1 LLSPS
6 PCNLLLAMPAFEC
19 AIASL
24 FSCRYPDSRHGS
36 GKSIRELFRGDPEFF
51 DKPMLFVVKLGAAAG
66 YRLEIEEYFH
76 EPLD

>member
-1 LLSPS
+1 
-6 PCNLLLAMPAFEC
+6 M
-19 AIASL
+19 
-24 FSCRYPDSRHGS
+24 PDSRHGS
-36 GKSIRELFRGDPEFF
+36 GKSIREHFRGDPDFF